1 MEQSHANV
9 SRNHKE
15 IAFNTLMGVVRIGLD
30 GPTRGMAQK
39 YKKPD
44 VCPASALAI
53 PIYGCL
59 GSASIM
65 QSRHVLLYEQ
75 RL

>member
-1 MEQSHANV
+1 
-9 SRNHKE
+9 
-15 IAFNTLMGVVRIGLD
+15 MGVVRIGLD
-30 GPTRGMAQK
+30 GPKRGMAQK
-39 YKKPD
+39 HKKPD